1 MLQKFRRLEIDS
13 YAYLAVIIHDV
24 LNEPLLSNPFS
35 VVIFIKLLLRLQGL
49 DNQECQIKTSLI
61 QK

>member
-1 MLQKFRRLEIDS
+1 MLQKFGLLEIGS

-24 LNEPLLSNPFS
+24 LNEPLLSNLFS
-35 VVIFIKLLLRLQGL
+35 VVIFIKLLLRLQCL

>member
-1 MLQKFRRLEIDS
+1 MLQKFGLLEIGS

-35 VVIFIKLLLRLQGL
+35 VVIFIKLLLRRQGL

>member
-1 MLQKFRRLEIDS
+1 MLQKFGLLEIGS